1 MAEDA
6 PATFEHGRRRRVM
19 GTVRGMVPERYLLR
33 NSLSVSSTSSMPCD
47 KVTTYGPEYEAH
59 FGAASVCSAP
69 KLPRNLR
76 STSLCWP

>member
-1 MAEDA
+1 M
-6 PATFEHGRRRRVM
+6 TCVM
-19 GTVRGMVPERYLLR
+19 GTVRGMVPRE
-33 NSLSVSSTSSMPCD
+33 VSSEEFIEHQLHEFDALRQGNHM
-47 KVTTYGPEYEAH
+47 GPEYEAH